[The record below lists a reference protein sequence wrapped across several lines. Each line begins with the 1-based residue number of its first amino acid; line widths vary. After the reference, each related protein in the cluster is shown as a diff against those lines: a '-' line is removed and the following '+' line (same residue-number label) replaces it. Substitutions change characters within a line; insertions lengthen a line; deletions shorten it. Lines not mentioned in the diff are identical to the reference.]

1 MAPLIVSLLD
11 FGFTWIS
18 SGLSSLTS
26 GNYESLITW
35 ISLEISVFVLE
46 TEVSFI
52 IVGALTCKSG
62 IELEIYSEFNRILA
76 WGTVG
81 FTAISFGFAMECLI
95 ASHIPQRLLLFCWNW
110 LLLFDDSVESTC
122 SLVLLWPR
130 TGASECVI
138 VEVPFRIEDTTEL
151 LTCFAVSSEFKGVE
165 LIKYL
170 YNGSMWSKSYCSI
183 FYSYLV

>member
-76 WGTVG
+76 
-81 FTAISFGFAMECLI
+81 
-95 ASHIPQRLLLFCWNW
+95 
-110 LLLFDDSVESTC
+110 
-122 SLVLLWPR
+122 
-130 TGASECVI
+130 
-138 VEVPFRIEDTTEL
+138 
-151 LTCFAVSSEFKGVE
+151 
-165 LIKYL
+165 
-170 YNGSMWSKSYCSI
+170 
-183 FYSYLV
+183 